1 MCQSM
6 EPSVQLLRTPS
17 SYKPSMKVEIS
28 FVTWNVA
35 VLLHSHCTVVLLN
48 QQMAAFKCRRWG
60 KIDRKGLSW

>member
-6 EPSVQLLRTPS
+6 EPSVRLLRTPS

-35 VLLHSHCTVVLLN
+35 VLLHSRCTVVLLN
-48 QQMAAFKCRRWG
+48 QQMAAFMWKMG
-60 KIDRKGLSW
+60 KTRQKWFRF